1 MKSAK
6 TRLGFTGLVVC
17 GAAVLVW
24 GAADLYAWATTGQE
38 VLAAYGEA
46 ESVLR
51 LVENTVSYTHLMRPM
66 VPMEIKSSTL
76 APGLSNFLAMYT
88 TSRRLWGI
96 RGSRAPGTP
105 WRMFSST
112 WASSVHEHIIAHV
125 IPNFQKNRS
134 STFDSLCF
142 HFL

>member
-17 GAAVLVW
+17 GATVLVW

-51 LVENTVSYTHLMRPM
+51 LVDSMASA
-66 VPMEIKSSTL
+66 K
-76 APGLSNFLAMYT
+76 
-88 TSRRLWGI
+88 RLNSGEHRETRGI
-96 RGSRAPGTP
+96 A
-105 WRMFSST
+105 
-112 WASSVHEHIIAHV
+112 
-125 IPNFQKNRS
+125 
-134 STFDSLCF
+134 
-142 HFL
+142 

>member
-6 TRLGFTGLVVC
+6 TRLGFTGLVVG

-51 LVENTVSYTHLMRPM
+51 LVENT
-66 VPMEIKSSTL
+66 
-76 APGLSNFLAMYT
+76 F
-88 TSRRLWGI
+88 TSALGKLLVGAAAGGVGLWGL
-96 RGSRAPGTP
+96 RGSRPKD
-105 WRMFSST
+105 
-112 WASSVHEHIIAHV
+112 
-125 IPNFQKNRS
+125 QK
-134 STFDSLCF
+134 
-142 HFL
+142 

>member
-51 LVENTVSYTHLMRPM
+51 LVENT
-66 VPMEIKSSTL
+66 
-76 APGLSNFLAMYT
+76 F
-88 TSRRLWGI
+88 TSALGKLLVGAAAGGVGLWGL
-96 RGSRAPGTP
+96 RGSRPKDQKSGT
-105 WRMFSST
+105 R
-112 WASSVHEHIIAHV
+112 SVSRR
-125 IPNFQKNRS
+125 F
-134 STFDSLCF
+134 FCF
-142 HFL
+142 PC

>member
-24 GAADLYAWATTGQE
+24 GAADLYAWATTEQE

-51 LVENTVSYTHLMRPM
+51 LVENT
-66 VPMEIKSSTL
+66 
-76 APGLSNFLAMYT
+76 F
-88 TSRRLWGI
+88 TSKD
-96 RGSRAPGTP
+96 
-105 WRMFSST
+105 
-112 WASSVHEHIIAHV
+112 
-125 IPNFQKNRS
+125 QK
-134 STFDSLCF
+134 
-142 HFL
+142 

>member
-51 LVENTVSYTHLMRPM
+51 LAAQGPKVRNAVGFPPL
-66 VPMEIKSSTL
+66 
-76 APGLSNFLAMYT
+76 FLLPVLT
-88 TSRRLWGI
+88 NPRQSC
-96 RGSRAPGTP
+96 
-105 WRMFSST
+105 
-112 WASSVHEHIIAHV
+112 IILYAV
-125 IPNFQKNRS
+125 KKTALQS
-134 STFDSLCF
+134 
-142 HFL
+142 

>member
-51 LVENTVSYTHLMRPM
+51 LVENT
-66 VPMEIKSSTL
+66 
-76 APGLSNFLAMYT
+76 F
-88 TSRRLWGI
+88 TSALGKLLVGAAAGGVGLWGL
-96 RGSRAPGTP
+96 RGSRPKDQKWGTR
-105 WRMFSST
+105 WVSRRF
-112 WASSVHEHIIAHV
+112 
-125 IPNFQKNRS
+125 F
-134 STFDSLCF
+134 CF
-142 HFL
+142 PC

>member
-17 GAAVLVW
+17 

-51 LVENTVSYTHLMRPM
+51 LVENTFTSALGKLLVGAEGKPAQGPKVRNAVGFPPL
-66 VPMEIKSSTL
+66 
-76 APGLSNFLAMYT
+76 FLLPVLT
-88 TSRRLWGI
+88 NPRQSC
-96 RGSRAPGTP
+96 
-105 WRMFSST
+105 
-112 WASSVHEHIIAHV
+112 IILYAV
-125 IPNFQKNRS
+125 KKTALQS
-134 STFDSLCF
+134 
-142 HFL
+142 

>member
-51 LVENTVSYTHLMRPM
+51 LVENTFTSALGKLLVGAAAGGVGLWGLRRSRPKDQKRGTRW
-66 VPMEIKSSTL
+66 V
-76 APGLSNFLAMYT
+76 
-88 TSRRLWGI
+88 SRR
-96 RGSRAPGTP
+96 
-105 WRMFSST
+105 F
-112 WASSVHEHIIAHV
+112 
-125 IPNFQKNRS
+125 F
-134 STFDSLCF
+134 CF
-142 HFL
+142 PC

>member
-51 LVENTVSYTHLMRPM
+51 LVENTFTSAL
-66 VPMEIKSSTL
+66 
-76 APGLSNFLAMYT
+76 GLPVLTNPRQSC
-88 TSRRLWGI
+88 
-96 RGSRAPGTP
+96 
-105 WRMFSST
+105 
-112 WASSVHEHIIAHV
+112 IILYAV
-125 IPNFQKNRS
+125 KKTALQS
-134 STFDSLCF
+134 
-142 HFL
+142 

>member
-51 LVENTVSYTHLMRPM
+51 LVENT
-66 VPMEIKSSTL
+66 
-76 APGLSNFLAMYT
+76 F
-88 TSRRLWGI
+88 TSALGKLLVGAAAGGVGLWGL
-96 RGSRAPGTP
+96 RGSRPKDQKCGTR
-105 WRMFSST
+105 WVSRRF
-112 WASSVHEHIIAHV
+112 
-125 IPNFQKNRS
+125 F
-134 STFDSLCF
+134 CF
-142 HFL
+142 PC

>member
-46 ESVLR
+46 ESTLCPV
-51 LVENTVSYTHLMRPM
+51 VAYTYRTTAPPPPYAAPHTTPP
-66 VPMEIKSSTL
+66 VNPTL
-76 APGLSNFLAMYT
+76 AF
-88 TSRRLWGI
+88 
-96 RGSRAPGTP
+96 APLTP
-105 WRMFSST
+105 PTPPPYSII
-112 WASSVHEHIIAHV
+112 SV
-125 IPNFQKNRS
+125 
-134 STFDSLCF
+134 
-142 HFL
+142 